1 MYLKCERTR
10 EHSATATA
18 NNNNNNNNNNNSNM
32 LSTSASPA
40 SLSSSSPSSSSI
52 ATTTTAKKW
61 SSRNRING
69 GLFFTGTSSS
79 VSATTNNAGRRR
91 KGRAT
96 KMNVNANAKRNE
108 REAPLTI
115 AISGA
120 TGFVGKRLTEKLL
133 EEGSKVKVL
142 TNKRNK
148 ALARLSLG
156 PKIALNPNVSVY
168 KWETITGK
176 LEWTDA
182 IRGCDGVVNLA
193 GAPVATRW
201 DKKYKETLVNS
212 RIGCTNRIVDAINK
226 LPEKERPSL
235 VSSSAVGYYGTTRKD
250 EEWTETRG
258 PGGDFLASLCEKWEK
273 AANKAKTNVTVVRTG
288 VVLEKGGGALGKILP
303 LFYLYSGG
311 PVGSGTQWVSW
322 IHREDLVDIMMM
334 ALKNP
339 KKFKGVVNGV
349 APEPTTMN
357 GLCEAIAKATNRP
370 NWLPAPGLAVRVLLG
385 EGATV
390 VLDGQKVVPERT
402 VEKGFRFQYSDV
414 NSALEAIVNG
424 P

>member
-1 MYLKCERTR
+1 
-10 EHSATATA
+10 
-18 NNNNNNNNNNNSNM
+18 M

-40 SLSSSSPSSSSI
+40 SVPSSSPPSSI
-52 ATTTTAKKW
+52 ATTTAKKW

-69 GLFFTGTSSS
+69 GLFFTGTSS
-79 VSATTNNAGRRR
+79 VSATTNAGRRR

-142 TNKRNK
+142 TNKKNK

-156 PKIALNPNVSVY
+156 PKIALNPNVSVH

>member
-1 MYLKCERTR
+1 MMMMSSS
-10 EHSATATA
+10 SASFSSPLSIRARMRNT
-18 NNNNNNNNNNNSNM
+18 NNNSTAK
-32 LSTSASPA
+32 LSSKKCSTTGRFCAS
-40 SLSSSSPSSSSI
+40 SLSSSGKHRKRI
-52 ATTTTAKKW
+52 
-61 SSRNRING
+61 SR
-69 GLFFTGTSSS
+69 TSSS
-79 VSATTNNAGRRR
+79 AAAAAKADDDTTDRTSTSTTTQKSKKN
-91 KGRAT
+91 
-96 KMNVNANAKRNE
+96 NE
-108 REAPLTI
+108 REAPLTV

-120 TGFVGKRLTEKLL
+120 TGFVGKKLTEKLL
-133 EEGSKVKVL
+133 QEGTKVRVL
-142 TNKRNK
+142 TNKSN
-148 ALARLSLG
+148 ALEARLALG
-156 PKIALNPNVSVY
+156 LKSAFNPNVSVY

-176 LEWTDA
+176 LEWTEA

-201 DKKYKETLVNS
+201 DEKYKETLLNS
-212 RIGCTNRIVDAINK
+212 RLGCTKRIADAINK

-235 VSSSAVGYYGTTRKD
+235 VSASAVGYYGTTRKD
-250 EEWTETRG
+250 EAWTEARG

-322 IHREDLVDIMMM
+322 IHREDLVDIMIM

-390 VLDGQKVVPERT
+390 VLDGQKVVPEKT
-402 VEKGFRFQYSDV
+402 MEKGYQFKYSDV
-414 NSALEAIVNG
+414 NSALDAIVNG

>member
-1 MYLKCERTR
+1 MMMMSS
-10 EHSATATA
+10 SASFSPSIRARMSTK
-18 NNNNNNNNNNNSNM
+18 NNNNSTAK
-32 LSTSASPA
+32 LSSKSCSTTSRFC
-40 SLSSSSPSSSSI
+40 SSSSSSSGKHRKRISRTSSMSS
-52 ATTTTAKKW
+52 AAAKADDDTTDTTSTSTTTETIKK
-61 SSRNRING
+61 N
-69 GLFFTGTSSS
+69 
-79 VSATTNNAGRRR
+79 
-91 KGRAT
+91 
-96 KMNVNANAKRNE
+96 NE

-120 TGFVGKRLTEKLL
+120 TGFVGKKLTEKLL
-133 EEGSKVKVL
+133 QEGSKVKVL
-142 TNKRNK
+142 TNKSNS
-148 ALARLSLG
+148 LEARLALG
-156 PKIALNPNVSVY
+156 LKSAFNPNLSVY

-176 LEWTDA
+176 LEWTEA

-235 VSSSAVGYYGTTRKD
+235 VSASAVGYYGTTRKD
-250 EEWTETRG
+250 EAWTETRG

-273 AANKAKTNVTVVRTG
+273 AANRAKTNVTVVRTG

-322 IHREDLVDIMMM
+322 IHREDLVDIMIM

-390 VLDGQKVVPERT
+390 VLDGQKVVPEKT
-402 VEKGFRFQYSDV
+402 MEKGYQFKYSDV
-414 NSALEAIVNG
+414 NSALDAIVNG

>member
-1 MYLKCERTR
+1 
-10 EHSATATA
+10 
-18 NNNNNNNNNNNSNM
+18 
-32 LSTSASPA
+32 
-40 SLSSSSPSSSSI
+40 LSSSSPSSSSI

-69 GLFFTGTSSS
+69 GFFFTGTSSS

>member
-1 MYLKCERTR
+1 MRDTK
-10 EHSATATA
+10 
-18 NNNNNNNNNNNSNM
+18 NNNNNNTKAA
-32 LSTSASPA
+32 LSSKKCSTTSRFC
-40 SLSSSSPSSSSI
+40 SSSSSSSGKRRKRISRTSSSSS
-52 ATTTTAKKW
+52 AAAKADDDTTETTSTRTTSTTKSKK
-61 SSRNRING
+61 N
-69 GLFFTGTSSS
+69 
-79 VSATTNNAGRRR
+79 
-91 KGRAT
+91 
-96 KMNVNANAKRNE
+96 NE
-108 REAPLTI
+108 REAPLTV

-120 TGFVGKRLTEKLL
+120 TGFVGKKLTEKLL
-133 EEGSKVKVL
+133 REGTKVRVL
-142 TNKRNK
+142 TNKSN
-148 ALARLSLG
+148 AVEARLALG
-156 PKIALNPNVSVY
+156 LKSAFNPNLSVY

-176 LEWTDA
+176 LEWTEA

-212 RIGCTNRIVDAINK
+212 RVGCTNRIADAINK

-235 VSSSAVGYYGTTRKD
+235 VSASAVGYYGTTRKD
-250 EEWTETRG
+250 EAWTEARG

-273 AANKAKTNVTVVRTG
+273 AANEAKTNVTVVRTG

-322 IHREDLVDIMMM
+322 IHREDLVDIMIM

-370 NWLPAPGLAVRVLLG
+370 NWLPAPGLAVRILLG

-390 VLDGQKVVPERT
+390 VLDGQKVVPEKT
-402 VEKGFRFQYSDV
+402 MEKGYQFKYSDV
-414 NSALEAIVNG
+414 NSALDAIVNG

>member
-1 MYLKCERTR
+1 MKRHRKRISRT
-10 EHSATATA
+10 
-18 NNNNNNNNNNNSNM
+18 
-32 LSTSASPA
+32 
-40 SLSSSSPSSSSI
+40 SSSSSSSAAAVNDDTTETTSTS
-52 ATTTTAKKW
+52 TTTSK
-61 SSRNRING
+61 S
-69 GLFFTGTSSS
+69 
-79 VSATTNNAGRRR
+79 
-91 KGRAT
+91 
-96 KMNVNANAKRNE
+96 KRTNE
-108 REAPLTI
+108 REAPLTV

-120 TGFVGKRLTEKLL
+120 TGFVGKKLTEKLL
-133 EEGSKVKVL
+133 QEGSKVRVL
-142 TNKRNK
+142 TNKSNK
-148 ALARLSLG
+148 VEARLALG
-156 PKIALNPNVSVY
+156 LKSAFNPNVSVY

-176 LEWTDA
+176 LEWTEA

-212 RIGCTNRIVDAINK
+212 RIGCTNRIADAINK

-235 VSSSAVGYYGTTRKD
+235 VSASAVGYYGTTRKD
-250 EEWTETRG
+250 EAWTETRG

-322 IHREDLVDIMMM
+322 IHREDLVDIMIM

-390 VLDGQKVVPERT
+390 VLDGQKVVPEKT
-402 VEKGFRFQYSDV
+402 MEKGYQFKYSDV
-414 NSALEAIVNG
+414 NSALDAIVNG

>member
-1 MYLKCERTR
+1 MDQF
-10 EHSATATA
+10 
-18 NNNNNNNNNNNSNM
+18 
-32 LSTSASPA
+32 STY
-40 SLSSSSPSSSSI
+40 
-52 ATTTTAKKW
+52 
-61 SSRNRING
+61 
-69 GLFFTGTSSS
+69 FE
-79 VSATTNNAGRRR
+79 VH
-91 KGRAT
+91 
-96 KMNVNANAKRNE
+96 
-108 REAPLTI
+108 
-115 AISGA
+115 
-120 TGFVGKRLTEKLL
+120 
-133 EEGSKVKVL
+133 
-142 TNKRNK
+142 
-148 ALARLSLG
+148 
-156 PKIALNPNVSVY
+156 

-182 IRGCDGVVNLA
+182 IKGCDGVVNLA

-201 DKKYKETLVNS
+201 NKKYKETLVNS
-212 RIGCTNRIVDAINK
+212 RVGCTNRIVDAINK

-235 VSSSAVGYYGTTRKD
+235 VSSSAVGYYGTTKKD
-250 EEWTETRG
+250 EEWTETQG
-258 PGGDFLASLCEKWEK
+258 SGGDFLASLCEKWEK
-273 AANKAKTNVTVVRTG
+273 AANKAKTNVTIVRTG

-390 VLDGQKVVPERT
+390 VLDGQKVVPEKTR
-402 VEKGFRFQYSDV
+402 EKGYEFKYA
-414 NSALEAIVNG
+414 NINEALDAIVNG

>member
-10 EHSATATA
+10 EHSATATTTTT
-18 NNNNNNNNNNNSNM
+18 NNNNNNGNNM

>member
-1 MYLKCERTR
+1 MMMM
-10 EHSATATA
+10 S
-18 NNNNNNNNNNNSNM
+18 S
-32 LSTSASPA
+32 SASFSPSIRA
-40 SLSSSSPSSSSI
+40 RMSTKNNTNSTAKLSSKSCSTTSRFCSSSSSSSGKHRKRISRTSSMSS
-52 ATTTTAKKW
+52 AAAKADDDTTDTTSTTTT
-61 SSRNRING
+61 
-69 GLFFTGTSSS
+69 
-79 VSATTNNAGRRR
+79 TT
-91 KGRAT
+91 KS
-96 KMNVNANAKRNE
+96 KRNDE
-108 REAPLTI
+108 REAPLTV

-120 TGFVGKRLTEKLL
+120 TGFVGKKLTEKLL
-133 EEGSKVKVL
+133 REGSKVRVL
-142 TNKRNK
+142 TNKSN
-148 ALARLSLG
+148 ALEARLALG
-156 PKIALNPNVSVY
+156 LKSAFNPNLSVY

-176 LEWTDA
+176 LEWTEA

-212 RIGCTNRIVDAINK
+212 RIGCTNRIADAINK

-235 VSSSAVGYYGTTRKD
+235 VSASAVGYYGTTRKD
-250 EEWTETRG
+250 EAWTETRG

-273 AANKAKTNVTVVRTG
+273 AANRAKTNVTVVRTG

-322 IHREDLVDIMMM
+322 IHREDLVDIMIM

-390 VLDGQKVVPERT
+390 VPEKT
-402 VEKGFRFQYSDV
+402 MEKGYQFKYSDV
-414 NSALEAIVNG
+414 NSALNAIVNG

>member
-1 MYLKCERTR
+1 
-10 EHSATATA
+10 
-18 NNNNNNNNNNNSNM
+18 
-32 LSTSASPA
+32 
-40 SLSSSSPSSSSI
+40 
-52 ATTTTAKKW
+52 
-61 SSRNRING
+61 
-69 GLFFTGTSSS
+69 
-79 VSATTNNAGRRR
+79 V
-91 KGRAT
+91 
-96 KMNVNANAKRNE
+96 
-108 REAPLTI
+108 

-120 TGFVGKRLTEKLL
+120 TGFVGKKLTEKLL
-133 EEGSKVKVL
+133 REGTKVRVL
-142 TNKRNK
+142 TNKSNK
-148 ALARLSLG
+148 VRARLALG
-156 PKIALNPNVSVY
+156 LKSAFNPNVSVY

-176 LEWTDA
+176 LEWTEA

-212 RIGCTNRIVDAINK
+212 RLGCTKRIADAINK

-235 VSSSAVGYYGTTRKD
+235 VSASAVGYYGTTRKD
-250 EEWTETRG
+250 EAWTEARG

-322 IHREDLVDIMMM
+322 IHREDLVDIMIM

-390 VLDGQKVVPERT
+390 VLDGQKVVPEKT
-402 VEKGFRFQYSDV
+402 MEKGYQFKYSDV
-414 NSALEAIVNG
+414 NSALDAIVNG

>member
-1 MYLKCERTR
+1 MMMMSSS
-10 EHSATATA
+10 SASFSSPLSIRARIRNT
-18 NNNNNNNNNNNSNM
+18 NNNSTAK
-32 LSTSASPA
+32 LSSKKCSTTGRFCAS
-40 SLSSSSPSSSSI
+40 SLSSSGKHRKRI
-52 ATTTTAKKW
+52 
-61 SSRNRING
+61 SR
-69 GLFFTGTSSS
+69 TSSS
-79 VSATTNNAGRRR
+79 AAAAAKADDDTTDRTSTSTTTQKSKKN
-91 KGRAT
+91 
-96 KMNVNANAKRNE
+96 NE
-108 REAPLTI
+108 REAPLTV

-120 TGFVGKRLTEKLL
+120 TGFVGKKLTEKLL
-133 EEGSKVKVL
+133 QEGTKVRVL
-142 TNKRNK
+142 TNKSDEIQ
-148 ALARLSLG
+148 ARLALG
-156 PKIALNPNVSVY
+156 LKSAFNPNVSVY

-176 LEWTDA
+176 LEWTEA

-201 DKKYKETLVNS
+201 DKKYKETLLNS
-212 RIGCTNRIVDAINK
+212 RLGCTKRIADAINK

-235 VSSSAVGYYGTTRKD
+235 VSASAVGYYGTTRKD
-250 EEWTETRG
+250 EAWTEARG

-322 IHREDLVDIMMM
+322 IHREDLVDIMIM

-390 VLDGQKVVPERT
+390 VLDGQKVVPEKT
-402 VEKGFRFQYSDV
+402 MEKGYQFKYSDV
-414 NSALEAIVNG
+414 NSALDAIVNG

>member
-1 MYLKCERTR
+1 MMMMMMSSSGASFSSPTILRAR
-10 EHSATATA
+10 R
-18 NNNNNNNNNNNSNM
+18 NNTLNNGRFC
-32 LSTSASPA
+32 ASSS
-40 SLSSSSPSSSSI
+40 SLSSSSSGKHRKRMRRTSSSAKSAAKADEETTETTS
-52 ATTTTAKKW
+52 ATTTT
-61 SSRNRING
+61 N
-69 GLFFTGTSSS
+69 TSKS
-79 VSATTNNAGRRR
+79 
-91 KGRAT
+91 T
-96 KMNVNANAKRNE
+96 KNE
-108 REAPLTI
+108 REAPLTTV

-120 TGFVGKRLTEKLL
+120 TGFVGRKLTEKLL
-133 EEGSKVKVL
+133 QQGTKVRVL
-142 TNKRNK
+142 TNKSNK
-148 ALARLSLG
+148 VRARLALG
-156 PKIALNPNVSVY
+156 LKSAFNPNVSVY

-176 LEWTDA
+176 LEWTEA

-212 RIGCTNRIVDAINK
+212 RLGCTKRIADAINK

-235 VSSSAVGYYGTTRKD
+235 VSASAVGYYGTTRKD
-250 EEWTETRG
+250 EAWTEARG

-273 AANKAKTNVTVVRTG
+273 SANKAKTNVTVVRTG

-322 IHREDLVDIMMM
+322 IHREDLVDIMIM

-390 VLDGQKVVPERT
+390 VLDGQKVVPEKT
-402 VEKGFRFQYSDV
+402 MEKGYQFKYSDV
-414 NSALEAIVNG
+414 NSALDAIVNG

>member
-18 NNNNNNNNNNNSNM
+18 NNNNNNNNNNSNM

>member
-1 MYLKCERTR
+1 
-10 EHSATATA
+10 
-18 NNNNNNNNNNNSNM
+18 
-32 LSTSASPA
+32 
-40 SLSSSSPSSSSI
+40 
-52 ATTTTAKKW
+52 
-61 SSRNRING
+61 
-69 GLFFTGTSSS
+69 
-79 VSATTNNAGRRR
+79 
-91 KGRAT
+91 
-96 KMNVNANAKRNE
+96 
-108 REAPLTI
+108 
-115 AISGA
+115 
-120 TGFVGKRLTEKLL
+120 LTEKLL
-133 EEGSKVKVL
+133 REGSKVRVL
-142 TNKRNK
+142 TNKSN
-148 ALARLSLG
+148 ALEARLALG
-156 PKIALNPNVSVY
+156 LKSAFNPNLSVY

-176 LEWTDA
+176 LEWTEA

-212 RIGCTNRIVDAINK
+212 RIGCTNRIADAINK

-235 VSSSAVGYYGTTRKD
+235 VSASAVGYYGTTRKD
-250 EEWTETRG
+250 EAWTETRG

-273 AANKAKTNVTVVRTG
+273 AANRAKTNVTVVRTG

-322 IHREDLVDIMMM
+322 IHREDLVDIMIM

-390 VLDGQKVVPERT
+390 VLDGQKVVPEKT
-402 VEKGFRFQYSDV
+402 MEKGYQFKYSDV
-414 NSALEAIVNG
+414 NSALDAIVNG

>member
-1 MYLKCERTR
+1 MMRTSSIENVESTSPPTRRRRRRRRERT
-10 EHSATATA
+10 SAIKATAQ
-18 NNNNNNNNNNNSNM
+18 
-32 LSTSASPA
+32 
-40 SLSSSSPSSSSI
+40 
-52 ATTTTAKKW
+52 K
-61 SSRNRING
+61 
-69 GLFFTGTSSS
+69 
-79 VSATTNNAGRRR
+79 
-91 KGRAT
+91 
-96 KMNVNANAKRNE
+96 NE
-108 REAPLTI
+108 RDAPMTI
-115 AISGA
+115 AISGG

-133 EEGSKVKVL
+133 EEGSRVKIL
-142 TNKRNK
+142 TSKSNTL
-148 ALARLSLG
+148 LARLSLG
-156 PKIALNPNVSVY
+156 PKSALSPNVSVH

-182 IRGCDGVVNLA
+182 IKGCDGVVNLA

-201 DKKYKETLVNS
+201 NKKYKETLVNS
-212 RIGCTNRIVDAINK
+212 RVGCTNRIVDAINK

-235 VSSSAVGYYGTTRKD
+235 VSSSAVGYYGTTKKD
-250 EEWTETRG
+250 EEWTETQG
-258 PGGDFLASLCEKWEK
+258 SGGDFLASLCEKWEK
-273 AANKAKTNVTVVRTG
+273 AANKAKTNVTIVRTG

-390 VLDGQKVVPERT
+390 VLDGQKVVPEKTR
-402 VEKGFRFQYSDV
+402 EKGYEFKYA
-414 NSALEAIVNG
+414 NINEALDAIVNG

>member
-1 MYLKCERTR
+1 M
-10 EHSATATA
+10 
-18 NNNNNNNNNNNSNM
+18 
-32 LSTSASPA
+32 
-40 SLSSSSPSSSSI
+40 
-52 ATTTTAKKW
+52 
-61 SSRNRING
+61 
-69 GLFFTGTSSS
+69 
-79 VSATTNNAGRRR
+79 
-91 KGRAT
+91 
-96 KMNVNANAKRNE
+96 
-108 REAPLTI
+108 

-120 TGFVGKRLTEKLL
+120 TGFVGRKLTEKLL
-133 EEGSKVKVL
+133 QQGTKVRVL
-142 TNKRNK
+142 TNKSNK
-148 ALARLSLG
+148 VRARLALG
-156 PKIALNPNVSVY
+156 LKSAFNPNVSVY

-176 LEWTDA
+176 LEWTEA

-201 DKKYKETLVNS
+201 DKKYKETLANS
-212 RIGCTNRIVDAINK
+212 RLGCTNRIADAINK

-235 VSSSAVGYYGTTRKD
+235 VSASAVGYYGTTRKD
-250 EEWTETRG
+250 EAWTEARG

-322 IHREDLVDIMMM
+322 IHREDLVDIMIM

-390 VLDGQKVVPERT
+390 VLDGQKVVPEKT
-402 VEKGFRFQYSDV
+402 MEKGYQFKYSDV
-414 NSALEAIVNG
+414 NSALDAIVNG